1 MFTLLAHHPSSAGL
15 DVLLQGSC
23 TDEDVWTP
31 VPKVSPHQIVLQVG
45 QQTQRV
51 TNDAFRATVHRVRGD
66 RRSAPG
72 SRGRIALIAFFRLGL
87 STSLAVPPSLR
98 GVKNDAGAVYAPCTV
113 EEFMAMER
121 TDAEGNAVK
130 LTSTIL
136 KGPPLVALAAAVFP
150 EMLL

>member
-1 MFTLLAHHPSSAGL
+1 M
-15 DVLLQGSC
+15 
-23 TDEDVWTP
+23 
-31 VPKVSPHQIVLQVG
+31 
-45 QQTQRV
+45 
-51 TNDAFRATVHRVRGD
+51 RGD
-66 RRSAPG
+66 RLSAPG

-136 KGPPLVALAAAVFP
+136 KGPPLVALAADVFP